1 MAALAMRE
9 KQVQQT
15 YRPIISIHKWFAR
28 RPGSV
33 FRSLILSE
41 FAGKDL
47 QEAYWEGNSFD
58 GLVADPFMGGG
69 TTIFE
74 SLRVGASVVG
84 CDVSPMA
91 YWLVRQA
98 VDPIN
103 IEEFRKA
110 GLQVFD
116 ELNSRIGEFYKTAC
130 KFCDSEA
137 DVKYFIWVKT
147 CKCPKCNGQVSL
159 FPGYR
164 VAESVRHPKEVFTCP
179 ACDILQEF
187 EKDDT
192 KACSKCGLGLA
203 RGNTRRGKAVCLE
216 CGHEFAHLK
225 ELDSPPQHRLFAIE
239 YRCSHCYSSR
249 PGRQFKSPDSN
260 DHLKLKHAEDRQESS
275 RVSSL
280 IPEDSIP
287 KGDETNRLHRWGYG
301 QYRELFSSRQQLGLS
316 ILADI
321 IGKIESQ
328 RMRHALATVF
338 SDFLR
343 YQNLLCRYDTYALKC
358 QDIFSVHGYPV
369 GLVACENN
377 IPGIPGVGSGSFI
390 HFVEKFAK
398 AKKYA
403 QAPYETLKNRGA
415 KKIVPTR
422 GESIEATL
430 VSEEPHPADRSA
442 WLNCSPSQVLE
453 LQEGS
458 LDAVFTDP
466 PYFDNVQYAELMDFC
481 FIWLRKILAED
492 VESFRRESTRT
503 EFELTGNRTM
513 GRGLDNFTSGLSEV
527 FVQMSRAMKR
537 DAPFAFTYHHN
548 DASAYVPLVV
558 AMLDAGFTCT
568 AVLPAPAEMAAS
580 LHIAGTNS
588 SILDSIFVCR
598 KREFVASVLSVP
610 IPQKSVSDAVG
621 RDVASMK
628 EVGYECTAGD
638 VACLRAG
645 HVAGEAVRVLAT
657 AEWNSSASVDERM
670 NLVRA
675 TVDLILSGNLGV
687 Q

>member
-1 MAALAMRE
+1 MQLSFADAVTPEPTPAEGEGPFNLERRFDAPFVAALAMRE

-225 ELDSPPQHRLFAIE
+225 ELDSPHSIVFSRLSIGAPIVTQAGLAV
-239 YRCSHCYSSR
+239 SSR
-249 PGRQFKSPDSN
+249 AR
-260 DHLKLKHAEDRQESS
+260 
-275 RVSSL
+275 
-280 IPEDSIP
+280 
-287 KGDETNRLHRWGYG
+287 T
-301 QYRELFSSRQQLGLS
+301 
-316 ILADI
+316 
-321 IGKIESQ
+321 
-328 RMRHALATVF
+328 RMT
-338 SDFLR
+338 
-343 YQNLLCRYDTYALKC
+343 T
-358 QDIFSVHGYPV
+358 
-369 GLVACENN
+369 
-377 IPGIPGVGSGSFI
+377 
-390 HFVEKFAK
+390 
-398 AKKYA
+398 
-403 QAPYETLKNRGA
+403 
-415 KKIVPTR
+415 
-422 GESIEATL
+422 
-430 VSEEPHPADRSA
+430 
-442 WLNCSPSQVLE
+442 
-453 LQEGS
+453 
-458 LDAVFTDP
+458 
-466 PYFDNVQYAELMDFC
+466 
-481 FIWLRKILAED
+481 
-492 VESFRRESTRT
+492 
-503 EFELTGNRTM
+503 
-513 GRGLDNFTSGLSEV
+513 
-527 FVQMSRAMKR
+527 
-537 DAPFAFTYHHN
+537 
-548 DASAYVPLVV
+548 
-558 AMLDAGFTCT
+558 
-568 AVLPAPAEMAAS
+568 
-580 LHIAGTNS
+580 
-588 SILDSIFVCR
+588 
-598 KREFVASVLSVP
+598 
-610 IPQKSVSDAVG
+610 
-621 RDVASMK
+621 
-628 EVGYECTAGD
+628 
-638 VACLRAG
+638 
-645 HVAGEAVRVLAT
+645 
-657 AEWNSSASVDERM
+657 
-670 NLVRA
+670 
-675 TVDLILSGNLGV
+675 
-687 Q
+687 